1 MVQSATEEYRM
12 PRAKDIQHRPID
24 QQAISTTKSP
34 VNDKKKDRV
43 KREKIKSEIFLYPV
57 KKQIMSSYTSEKYT
71 SQISRQLLATC
82 IFRIQNML

>member
-34 VNDKKKDRV
+34 VNDKKKGQSEE
-43 KREKIKSEIFLYPV
+43 REDQERNIF
-57 KKQIMSSYTSEKYT
+57 ISS
-71 SQISRQLLATC
+71 
-82 IFRIQNML
+82 